1 MTQQLQLAE
10 PLVSAMVTL
19 LEANLNT
26 AIDTLNASLTDNY
39 HVDHVQQIL
48 PYVPVPSTLQGGLP
62 CVGVQDLPGLFVD
75 DLQFAVDM
83 EHEYAVVAIV
93 QQSDQLT
100 LAWQLRRTM
109 QAIANTIQ
117 ADRLATN
124 GTNPAGVMRTQGG
137 AWAVNFIRTEPG
149 PLLGDFDPVSLEGP
163 PRSYLSWVALVCSS
177 KRTEVGTP

>member
-1 MTQQLQLAE
+1 HTIDHIQQF
-10 PLVSAMVTL
+10 
-19 LEANLNT
+19 
-26 AIDTLNASLTDNY
+26 
-39 HVDHVQQIL
+39 L

-62 CVGVQDLPGLFVD
+62 CIGVQDLPSLFVD
-75 DLQFAVDM
+75 DLQFEVDV

-117 ADRLATN
+117 ADRMVMN
-124 GTNPAGVMRTQGG
+124 GTAPGGIMRSQGG

-149 PLLGDFDPVSLEGP
+149 PLLGDFDPITPEG
-163 PRSYLSWVALVCSS
+163 
-177 KRTEVGTP
+177 